1 MTDDRLHYCERFIE
15 AMIDLEALLPT
26 RRFFSTLLDDKH
38 LVVKAELSN
47 LAQRTEGNLFSQVV
61 YLSYIEY
68 LHCEAPKNTIDLN
81 LKVLPFSSLLLKL
94 FNIFE
99 I

>member
-1 MTDDRLHYCERFIE
+1 MTDDRLHFCERFIE

-61 YLSYIEY
+61 YLEYIEY
-68 LHCEAPKNTIDLN
+68 YIVRLQKKRVDLN
-81 LKVLPFSSLLLKL
+81 LKVLPFPSLLLN
-94 FNIFE
+94 F
-99 I
+99 